1 MDLLQAAGRG
11 DLGRLK
17 ELLDAGCDPNLA
29 HSISGNTALYNACF
43 LDSVEVVKLL
53 LSRGANPN
61 HRMTYRSPVDG
72 GVERGLVALMVTRSE
87 PVTSALLDAG
97 ARS

>member
-1 MDLLQAAGRG
+1 MTGSVDLLQAAGRG

-61 HRMTYRSPVDG
+61 HRMTYRGPRLTVCTFVHIINLWNLNG
-72 GVERGLVALMVTRSE
+72 TA
-87 PVTSALLDAG
+87 
-97 ARS
+97 ARPPRT